1 MKVIDVYSQYFK
13 GDCTFNG
20 VKRRGAL
27 VRLTATSEE
36 GNIRYDVGLT
46 FFPHVDSEDF
56 GVSYDARQ
64 EEMIY
69 SAKGRR
75 SKKREEALLEDFRKH
90 VDALA
95 DRLDGKVFWDSPL
108 RDARWG

>member
-1 MKVIDVYSQYFK
+1 MKVIDVYSQYFE

-46 FFPHVDSEDF
+46 FFPHIDSEDF
-56 GVSYDARQ
+56 GPAGGDDLLSQGTQVQ
-64 EEMIY
+64 KE
-69 SAKGRR
+69 GR
-75 SKKREEALLEDFRKH
+75 STA
-90 VDALA
+90 
-95 DRLDGKVFWDSPL
+95 
-108 RDARWG
+108 